1 MNSFIQEDLFTR
13 ENQLKNNSDPRV
25 LTEFYQPVLESL
37 DVINS
42 ALDTLA
48 LEGDGRDRER
58 EQVQQVIEEQVTQG
72 IQTVSLW
79 TECADESVREG
90 GLSQWANTTAF
101 GDENKK
107 VTTAVDDI
115 IRKTE
120 QDKSGFLNPLKSSVT
135 MVTKKINLMMDIAVE
150 SSKQNLIRIDLD
162 GRVTE
167 SVLKTISTRSWGYQE
182 RVENLPSLE
191 TFQTMETNIYWFE
204 SNNNGQTKRCCVTL
218 GGGQKITFYVASK
231 AVKHIADMVLQAKVL
246 YDGKWSI
253 SETQC
258 QGEYV
263 VFRLE
268 KVEAFFILGTP
279 RERDFNVEPSG
290 SQYIHRTDRR
300 VRLNIPEG
308 AVKERENFKITVFPV
323 KVEEMKK
330 RRIMFPDQYQFLS
343 VTKGIHVEAKVLS
356 REVEVHLPMEK
367 LDEAEETDV
376 DSLDMEYVYFHINGD
391 KVTQLKNQRIE
402 RRGDTIITNVDKF
415 STYIGARVR
424 RGSVDSISSM
434 EVLISLG
441 FIYHCKLITFLK
453 KVSEEYVQ
461 IWCELVKKEDWKS
474 LEQKRLEEHTS
485 LRKLKDSDSKDI
497 FIAERQRLR
506 VNVTGNSVVGPEVP
520 KNSLLITFFP
530 IAEDNHIFPPLRKKG
545 GMHGVAFSSII
556 YSMDSGRKMVL
567 HTVTFDPWN
576 LPKTIRKDPQIPQ
589 IASTKPSKSI
599 QEKTKTKESV
609 TIKAKPNDRNL
620 NQGSNTQKSQSNVN
634 VPSGSEASRAQVA
647 IPPGQRVSSQ
657 RKNQDYYLQHFEE
670 FLEDF
675 SIAFVKDKCQ
685 RNGIDSLE
693 IFLLLGKEDL
703 MNVLGL
709 VLGDSLKCIQA
720 QKKYR
725 ELDK

>member
-1 MNSFIQEDLFTR
+1 MNIQEDLLTR
-13 ENQLKNNSDPRV
+13 EYQLQNKSDPSV
-25 LTEFYQPVLESL
+25 LSEFYLPVLESL
-37 DVINS
+37 VVINS

-48 LEGDGRDRER
+48 QEGDGRNRER
-58 EQVQQVIEEQVTQG
+58 EQVQQVIEEQVTQSLQ
-72 IQTVSLW
+72 IVSFW

-90 GLSQWANTTAF
+90 SLSQWANTTVF
-101 GDENKK
+101 ENENKK
-107 VTTAVDDI
+107 VSAAVDDI
-115 IRKTE
+115 IKKTE
-120 QDKSGFLNPLKSSVT
+120 QDKSGFLDTLKSSVT
-135 MVTKKINLMMDIAVE
+135 VVTQKINLLMDIALE
-150 SSKQNLIRIDLD
+150 SSRKNLIRIELD
-162 GRVTE
+162 GRVSE
-167 SVLKTISTRSWGYQE
+167 SVINCVITCPWGYQE
-182 RVENLPSLE
+182 RVEKMPSLD

-204 SNNNGQTKRCCVTL
+204 SDIEGQRKRCCVTL
-218 GGGQKITFYVASK
+218 GVGQPITFYVASK
-231 AVKHIADMVLQAKVL
+231 AVKHIADTVLQAKVL
-246 YDGKWSI
+246 CDGKWSL

-263 VFRLE
+263 MFRSE

-279 RERDFNVEPSG
+279 KERDFIVNPTG
-290 SQYIHRTDRR
+290 SEYIHRTDRR

-308 AVKERENFKITVFPV
+308 AVKETENFKITVFPV

-330 RRIMFPDQYQFLS
+330 RKIMFPEQYQFLS
-343 VTKGIHVEAKVLS
+343 VTKGIHVEAKELS
-356 REVEVHLPMEK
+356 KEVEVHLPMEK
-367 LDEAEETDV
+367 LDEAEETDN

-391 KVTQLKNQRIE
+391 KVTQLKNQPIE
-402 RRGDTIITNVDKF
+402 RRGDTIITNVAKF

-441 FIYHCKLITFLK
+441 FMYHCKLITFLK

-474 LEQKRLEEHTS
+474 LEKKRLEEHTS

-506 VNVTGNSVVGPEVP
+506 VDVTGNSFVGPEVP

-530 IAEDNHIFPPLRKKG
+530 IAEDNHIFPPLRKRG
-545 GMHGVAFSSII
+545 GMHGVAFSSIT
-556 YSMDSGRKMVL
+556 YSMDSGRKMAL

-576 LPKTIRKDPQIPQ
+576 LPKTIRKVPELSLR
-589 IASTKPSKSI
+589 ASTQSSNSI
-599 QEKTKTKESV
+599 QESKPKENV
-609 TIKAKPNDRNL
+609 VIKAKPKPSERNL
-620 NQGSNTQKSQSNVN
+620 KQSSDTQKDQSNVASS
-634 VPSGSEASRAQVA
+634 SGSEATRAQVA
-647 IPPGQRVSSQ
+647 IPSGQQASPPK
-657 RKNQDYYLQHFEE
+657 KNQDYYLQHFEE

-675 SIAFVKDKCQ
+675 SIAFVKDKC
-685 RNGIDSLE
+685 RENGIDSLE
-693 IFLLLGKEDL
+693 IFLLLGKDDL

-725 ELDK
+725 ELDI